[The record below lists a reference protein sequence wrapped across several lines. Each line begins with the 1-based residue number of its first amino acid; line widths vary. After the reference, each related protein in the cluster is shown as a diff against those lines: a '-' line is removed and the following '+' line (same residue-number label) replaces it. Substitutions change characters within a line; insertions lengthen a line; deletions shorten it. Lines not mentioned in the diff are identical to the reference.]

1 MKKVSVIIF
10 TLILFASLHQG
21 FAQKP
26 SDNAIKKSMVKAYN
40 WQQKNPKHDLNDW
53 TNGAYYIGVTK
64 AYLETGNKTY
74 LKGLKAMA
82 ESLNWQPGERWFHA
96 DDITICQS
104 FIYMKQSGVEGV
116 NLQPTVAV
124 LDRVM
129 NEDYDWDNDP
139 IKPIYWWWCDALFMG
154 PPVFVHYGMLSGDM
168 KYLKASDDLYKE
180 CYDLLFDKE
189 EHLFARDM
197 RYQWKGDK
205 EYMKE
210 SNGQKIFWSRGNGWV
225 IGGLALLL
233 QQMPTD
239 YENRGFYEDLFKKMA
254 AKLKSIQPE
263 DGMWRSSLLDPEAYP
278 HGEVSGTGFNT
289 FAFLWGINNGLLDR
303 NEYLPSA
310 MKAFTGLM
318 ACQQKSGMMGWV
330 QPIGADPKR
339 NFSADSWEVYGTGAY
354 LLAGSEMLKLK
365 E

>member
-1 MKKVSVIIF
+1 MKKASAIIF
-10 TLILFASLHQG
+10 TLILLASVLQG
-21 FAQKP
+21 YAQKP
-26 SDNAIKKSMVKAYN
+26 SDNVIKKSMVKAYN

-64 AYLETGNKTY
+64 AYLETGNKSY

-82 ESLNWQPGERWFHA
+82 ESLNWQPGERWYHA

-104 FIYMKQSGVEGV
+104 FIYMKESGVEGV
-116 NLQPTVAV
+116 NLQPTVDV

-129 NEDYDWDNDP
+129 TEDYDWDNDP

-154 PPVFVHYGMLSGDM
+154 PPVFVHYGVLSGDM
-168 KYLKASDDLYKE
+168 KYLKASDKLYKE
-180 CYDLLFDKE
+180 CYDLLFDQE
-189 EHLFARDM
+189 SHLFARDM

-210 SNGQKIFWSRGNGWV
+210 SNGEKIFWSRGNGWV

-233 QQMPTD
+233 QQMPAD

-254 AKLKSIQPE
+254 VKLKSIQPE
-263 DGMWRSSLLDPEAYP
+263 DGMWRSSLLDPDAYP

-289 FAFLWGINNGLLDR
+289 FAFLWGINNGLLER
-303 NEYLPSA
+303 SEYLPAA
-310 MKAFTGLM
+310 MKSFNGLM

-354 LLAGSEMLKLK
+354 LLAASEMLKLK

>member
-1 MKKVSVIIF
+1 MKHIF
-10 TLILFASLHQG
+10 SLIAALILLFAADYS

-26 SDNAIKKSMVKAYN
+26 DNKTIEKSMLKAFK

-64 AYLETGNKTY
+64 AYQATGNKAY
-74 LKGLKAMA
+74 AKGLKDMA
-82 ESLNWQPGERWFHA
+82 YELDWMPRHRWFHA

-104 FIYMKQSGVEGV
+104 YLYMKDDGVDGA
-116 NLQPTVAV
+116 NLVPTVQV

-129 NEDYDWDNDP
+129 TEDYDWDDP

-154 PPVFVHYGMLSGDM
+154 PPVFVHYAIQSGEK
-168 KYLKASDDLYKE
+168 KYLKANDRLYKE
-180 CYDLLFDKE
+180 CYDLLFDQE
-189 EHLFARDM
+189 ENLFARDM
-197 RYQWKGDK
+197 KYQWKGDK
-205 EYMKE
+205 EYLKE
-210 SNGQKIFWSRGNGWV
+210 SNGKKIFWSRGNGWV

-233 QQMPTD
+233 QKMPTD
-239 YENRGFYEDLFKKMA
+239 YANRDFYEDLFKKMA

-263 DGMWRSSLLDPEAYP
+263 DGMWRSSLLDPDSYP
-278 HGEVSGTGFNT
+278 HGEVSGTGFDT

-303 NEYLPSA
+303 DEYLPAA
-310 MKAFTGLM
+310 MKAFQGLM
-318 ACQQKSGMMGWV
+318 ACQQKNGMMGWV

-354 LLAGSEMLKLK
+354 LLAASEMLRLK
-365 E
+365 D

>member
-1 MKKVSVIIF
+1 MKKFSTLLI
-10 TLILFASLHQG
+10 TLIFLANFQFVYS
-21 FAQKP
+21 QKP
-26 SDNAIKKSMVKAYN
+26 SDKEIKKSMLKAFK
-40 WQQKNPKHDLNDW
+40 WQQKHPKHDLNDW

-64 AYLETGNKTY
+64 AYETTSKKAY
-74 LKGLKAMA
+74 LNGLTQMA
-82 ESLNWQPGERWFHA
+82 EELNWQPRHRWYHA

-104 FIYMKQSGVEGV
+104 YIHMKDFGVKDA
-116 NLQPTVAV
+116 NLKPTEEV
-124 LDRVM
+124 LNRVM
-129 NEDYDWDNDP
+129 TEDYDWNDP

-154 PPVFVHYGMLSGDM
+154 PPVFVHYGVLTGED
-168 KYLKASDDLYKE
+168 KYLKANDRLYKE

-197 RYQWKGDK
+197 RYQWKGDG

-210 SNGQKIFWSRGNGWV
+210 SNGKKIFWSRGNGWV
-225 IGGLALLL
+225 IGGLALIL
-233 QQMPTD
+233 QKMPDD
-239 YENRGFYEDLFKKMA
+239 YENRDFYEDLFKKMA

-263 DGMWRSSLLDPEAYP
+263 DGMWRSSLLDPDAYP
-278 HGEVSGTGFNT
+278 HGEVSGTGFDT

-303 NEYLPSA
+303 DEYLPAA
-310 MKAFTGLM
+310 MKAFKGLM
-318 ACQQKSGMMGWV
+318 DCQQKSGMMGWV

-354 LLAGSEMLKLK
+354 LLAASEMLKLK

>member
-1 MKKVSVIIF
+1 MKKLRSIVLVLAFITTIIP
-10 TLILFASLHQG
+10 G

-26 SDNAIKKSMVKAYN
+26 SEKEIKKSMLKAYK

-64 AYLETGNKTY
+64 AWLQTGDKNY
-74 LKGLKAMA
+74 LKGLESMA
-82 ESLNWQPGERWFHA
+82 QTLDWQPAERWYHA

-104 FIYMKQSGVEGV
+104 FLHMQEYGVEGV
-116 NLQPTVAV
+116 NLEPTIAV
-124 LDRVM
+124 LDRVIS
-129 NEDYDWDNDP
+129 EQYDWKDE

-154 PPVFVHYGMLSGDM
+154 PPVFVHHGVLSGQI
-168 KYLKASDDLYKE
+168 KYLEENDRLYRQ
-180 CYDLLFDKE
+180 CYDLLFDQE

-210 SNGQKIFWSRGNGWV
+210 SNGNKIFWSRGNGWV

-233 QQMPTD
+233 EKMPKD
-239 YENRGFYEDLFKKMA
+239 YKSRPFYEDLFVKMA
-254 AKLKSIQPE
+254 ARLKALQPE
-263 DGMWRSSLLDPEAYP
+263 DGMWRSSLLDPDAYP
-278 HGEVSGTGFNT
+278 HGEVSGTGFDT
-289 FAFLWGINNGLLDR
+289 FAFLWGINNGLLNRD
-303 NEYLPSA
+303 EYLPA
-310 MKAFTGLM
+310 VMKAFHGLM
-318 ACQQKSGMMGWV
+318 ECQQKNGMMGWV

-354 LLAGSEMLKLK
+354 LLAASELLKLK